1 MADVRDIFESD
12 ELHHAVKAI
21 ENLIRK
27 GNLVRGAPDQK
38 AFRELAL
45 GNRFHA
51 SEILR
56 IILAEHPVYPGLRE
70 VLAAGFVGWVL
81 FPDLKEIRN
90 VLMIQEV
97 LWHLDGAERK
107 AGLLTEKLSIERDIV
122 ARYVVT
128 SFDFLKEIY
137 SEFGGYEAFTRINN
151 IETMNSII
159 SVEKKT
165 VETTVRALLY
175 LHHEADLYRDP
186 EYDFAPSLNRAVTI
200 FAHLKRAPEAFTYK
214 DHFVSRSLLHR
225 RWSETKQTL
234 ALVYAAS
241 TIKVGRTSLLQ
252 IILNLQFSYSA
263 HFKFLQVWV
272 GRARYV
278 SDHVFSK
285 MGDWELQMETEKLLP
300 EIQPLPFKAAALPL
314 LETKI
319 LTSQFR
325 KKFKNSSSN

>member
-1 MADVRDIFESD
+1 MDEIRDIFESD
-12 ELHHAVKAI
+12 ELREAVRAI
-21 ENLIRK
+21 EDLIARGNLIR
-27 GNLVRGAPDQK
+27 GASDQK
-38 AFRELAL
+38 TFRELAL

-56 IILAEHPVYPGLRE
+56 IMLGEHPVYPGLRE

-81 FPDLKEIRN
+81 FPDLKEVRY

-97 LWHLDGAERK
+97 LWHLDGAERR
-107 AGLLTEKLSIERDIV
+107 AGLVTEKLNIERDIV
-122 ARYVVT
+122 ARYVLT

-165 VETTVRALLY
+165 VETIVRALLY
-175 LHHEADLYRDP
+175 LHHGADLYRDI

-200 FAHLKRAPEAFTYK
+200 LSELKKVPEEFAYR

-241 TIKVGRTSLLQ
+241 TIRVGRTTLLQ
-252 IILNLQFSYSA
+252 IILNLQFSYGA
-263 HFKFLQVWV
+263 HSKFLQVWV

-278 SDHVFSK
+278 SDHVFGK
-285 MGDWELQMETEKLLP
+285 MGDEELQIKTEQLLAD
-300 EIQPLPFKAAALPL
+300 IQPQPFKTPALPA

-325 KKFKNSSSN
+325 KKFKNNPSN